1 MNSDLTPQT
10 PNQKVIASSKYELKQ
25 LSKQA
30 REILED
36 KEIPSFQ
43 RLTHLKRFADQM
55 GKGTMRIPQDQL
67 RQVLWDERRKLNGSS
82 EPYSGG
88 DFLKYNP
95 RPFMW
100 EGIVMQGTTNLV
112 VSLPKVGKSR
122 LFTQMYGR
130 MVKGDVS
137 FLGQHLQSFCPR
149 FLIVGTDQPDSDWA
163 LCLHLAGLLPN
174 GNIHHKIVKVWTK
187 GKPLHL
193 DEQGIDRIAGYASEH
208 PGLLILLDSYFACVS
223 PLGLIESDSVYAD
236 PLLDLQEAIAP
247 YSSTL
252 VVIHHSNR
260 GGAGQGASMSS
271 RGTTALPAA
280 VSQTINLA
288 KMQKDSPLAPQDE
301 RIKLT
306 TEGRASRPLDLLI
319 EQVEEGHDWLLH
331 GDVATVAKKE
341 AVKEIVDGLNERQT
355 LAIEDICCH
364 WTFAEAPM
372 DAEHLAAALSIEG
385 RNPEA
390 RAREVLSA
398 LEKHRLVEK
407 AGDMPAK
414 GGAGGKPKL
423 LYKPTK
429 AALSL
434 YGKVPSKA
442 SNTSNE
448 LHRTQSTQKPVK
460 IYTERL
466 PF

>member
-1 MNSDLTPQT
+1 MPEENSTQR
-10 PNQKVIASSKYELKQ
+10 VITANKYELKQ
-25 LSKQA
+25 LSYQA
-30 REILED
+30 REILRD
-36 KEIPSFQ
+36 KEIPSRE
-43 RLTHLKRFADQM
+43 RLIHLRRFADQL
-55 GKGTMRIPQDQL
+55 GKGMMKVNHEQL
-67 RQVLWDERRKLNGSS
+67 RQILWDERRKLNGSA

-88 DFLKYNP
+88 DVLKFNP
-95 RPFMW
+95 APFMW

-137 FLGQHLQSFCPR
+137 FLGQHLQSFCPPC
-149 FLIVGTDQPDSDWA
+149 LIVGTDQPDSDWS

-174 GNIHHKIVKVWTK
+174 GNIHSKIVKLWTK

-208 PGLLILLDSYFACVS
+208 PGLLILLDSYYACVS
-223 PLGLIESDSVYAD
+223 PLGLLESDASFAD
-236 PLLDLQEAIAP
+236 PLIDLQEAIAP
-247 YSSTL
+247 YRPTL

-260 GGAGQGASMSS
+260 RSIGESASLAS

-280 VSQTINLA
+280 VSQTINMA
-288 KMQKDSPLAPQDE
+288 KMQKESPLAPQDE

-319 EQVEEGHDWLLH
+319 EQIEDGHDWLLH
-331 GDVATVAKKE
+331 GDASTVAKH
-341 AVKEIVDGLNERQT
+341 AAIQQIVEGLNERQT
-355 LAIEDICCH
+355 LAIEDICAH
-364 WTFAEAPM
+364 WTYAQAAM

-385 RNPEA
+385 RNPPA
-390 RAREVLSA
+390 RAREVLAA
-398 LEKHRLVEK
+398 LEKQHLIERF
-407 AGDMPAK
+407 GDMPAK
-414 GGAGGKPKL
+414 GASGGKPKL

-434 YGKVPSKA
+434 YGKVPSNS
-442 SNTSNE
+442 SNTS
-448 LHRTQSTQKPVK
+448 
-460 IYTERL
+460 IAY
-466 PF
+466 